1 MTQPM
6 GMADFFT
13 MEAGEYLE
21 RLDGMVSP
29 PTEPDFHEFHRL
41 ARALRGSAL
50 MARQQQVAKVAGG
63 LEAMAR
69 AVREGTLS
77 WDESARQLAI
87 RAVDDLKVL
96 VRAVHNWSSEEDARS
111 QRIAAELER
120 VAGAPVTTGEVE
132 VQKLDAGTR
141 AFIAREGAAV
151 GSALDQAAKALG
163 QDPNALEPLE
173 AVLRATQPIRGIA
186 SLSDLPP
193 LPDLLDGI
201 ERAIRE
207 LKRNPASI
215 PYPGD
220 LFDAAAKAIS
230 TASQEIAT
238 GGVANPDSPEA
249 VEFAKSLGYLL
260 EQEPEI
266 VPIETL
272 YHDGSGPHIVS
283 EGAPPPAADDPA
295 HLEILSLAENLKQ
308 AADDLERA
316 ESNTQRQLRVHAL
329 TPTLRALGSASRE
342 ATEFVNALRDTI
354 HRGAATTHTK
364 EFAQQL
370 REAGTVLSEQFQ
382 AGRQG
387 VSRRLEPI
395 VARISGMGTQP
406 AAGTEPVEAAP
417 AAAQPAAVAQPAPQP
432 AATHDEPDV
441 LAAAMSTY
449 QQLVAA
455 DGAEAPLATLLAGP
469 IEAAAAVAAA
479 PAVGAAPAA
488 ARPTPERLAPIT
500 DYCYTGASAMAEA
513 ARIRERLRQV
523 LPVQDA
529 GLLEEY
535 IDLVELGSRQSS

>member
-21 RLDGMVSP
+21 RLDGLVSQ
-29 PTEPDFHEFHRL
+29 TTDPDFHEFHRL

-50 MARQQQVAKVAGG
+50 MARQQQVATVAGG
-63 LEAMAR
+63 LESMAR

-96 VRAVHNWSSEEDARS
+96 VRAVHNWSADEDARS
-111 QRIAAELER
+111 QRIAAELES
-120 VAGAPVTTGEVE
+120 VAGAPITTGEVGP
-132 VQKLDAGTR
+132 QLDSGTR

-151 GSALDQAAKALG
+151 GSALDQAAKALSK
-163 QDPNALEPLE
+163 DPGALDSLD
-173 AVLRATQPIRGIA
+173 AVLKASQPIRGIA

-193 LPDLLDGI
+193 LPDLLEGI
-201 ERAIRE
+201 ERAIQE
-207 LKRNPASI
+207 LRRNPESI

-220 LFDAAAKAIS
+220 LFEAAAKAIS

-238 GGVANPDSPEA
+238 GGAANPDSPEA
-249 VEFAKSLGYLL
+249 AEFAKSLGHLL

-272 YHDGSGPHIVS
+272 YHEGDGPHIVS
-283 EGAPPPAADDPA
+283 EGTPPTAADDPA

-308 AADDLERA
+308 AADDLDRA

-329 TPTLRALGSASRE
+329 TPTLRSLGSASRE
-342 ATEFVNALRDTI
+342 ATAFVNALRDTI

-364 EFAQQL
+364 EFAEQL

-382 AGRQG
+382 AGRPG
-387 VSRRLEPI
+387 VSQRLEPI
-395 VARISGMGTQP
+395 VARISGMGTAP
-406 AAGTEPVEAAP
+406 APAGETPAPTAP
-417 AAAQPAAVAQPAPQP
+417 AAAAPATEPA
-432 AATHDEPDV
+432 EPDV
-441 LAAAMSTY
+441 LAAAMGSY
-449 QQLVAA
+449 QQLAA
-455 DGAEAPLATLLAGP
+455 DGTDTPLAALFGAP
-469 IEAAAAVAAA
+469 VEAAPNTPVAAA
-479 PAVGAAPAA
+479 P
-488 ARPTPERLAPIT
+488 PEPEPEQLAPIT
-500 DYCYTGASAMAEA
+500 DYCYSGESAITEAS
-513 ARIRERLRQV
+513 RIRERLRQV
-523 LPVQDA
+523 LPAEDA

-535 IDLVELGSRQSS
+535 IDLVELGSQQSR